1 MTLSDV
7 CITIINQSGQ
17 ETKSL
22 QLIDEKGRF
31 DIANLSSN
39 SSTSFKFR
47 SPGENVYHLL
57 VVLLSG
63 DTLKSQEEYIEGGY
77 RRTAII
83 SETDVTTKDSSSY

>member
-47 SPGENVYHLL
+47 SPGENVYHL
-57 VVLLSG
+57 
-63 DTLKSQEEYIEGGY
+63 
-77 RRTAII
+77 
-83 SETDVTTKDSSSY
+83 